1 MKRFLRLSAAF
12 ALAALTLT
20 ACGFGGNDEA
30 SGDSKTLS
38 LLVPSYSNGTKA
50 LWEGIIAD
58 FKAKNP
64 DITVNLEIQS
74 WDNINDVIRTK
85 VQANAAPDILNI
97 DAFSGFASDDLL
109 YPAAEVVSPGTL
121 SDFQDSFAKNASI
134 DGTMYGLPMIAS
146 ARTLFYNQDLLTK
159 AGVAN
164 PPATWQELEDAAKK
178 IKNLNAGV
186 YGYGM
191 PLGSEEAQAETS
203 IWIFGNGGSWNE
215 GDMITADNPRNLEA
229 VQFMKRMIDAGLT
242 QPDPGASDRTPML
255 DVFIQGKIAM
265 AVGLPPTVGQIAQ
278 KNPNLKYGTAPI
290 PTRDGQSMTL
300 GVADHLMAFKNDGSK
315 QEAIKAFLDYFFS
328 AEVYKKFVD
337 TEGFLPTTKSGAEA
351 LKDKKE
357 IASFLQVLPGAKFYP
372 STNPRWAA
380 TQGAIQSQIGQIG
393 QGKDPKT
400 VLADIQAKADA

>member
-1 MKRFLRLSAAF
+1 MKRFLRLSAG
-12 ALAALTLT
+12 LTLAGMT
-20 ACGFGGNDEA
+20 LAACGFGGNDGA

-58 FKAKNP
+58 FQAEHS
-64 DITVNLEIQS
+64 DIKVNLEIQS

-85 VQANAAPDILNI
+85 VQAKAAPDILNI

-109 YPAAEVVSPGTL
+109 YPVPEVVSAETL
-121 SDFQDSFAKNASI
+121 GDFQDSFAQNASI

-146 ARTLFYNQDLLTK
+146 ARTLFYNQELFDQ
-159 AGVAN
+159 AGVTK
-164 PPATWQELEDAAKK
+164 PPATWEELQDTAQK
-178 IKNLNAGV
+178 IKALNAGV

-203 IWIFGNGGSWNE
+203 IWVFGNGGSWNDGE
-215 GDMITADNPRNLEA
+215 KITVDDPRNLEA
-229 VQFMKRMIDAGLT
+229 VEFMKRMIDAKLT

-265 AVGLPPTVGQIAQ
+265 AVGLPPTVGQIAE
-278 KNPNLKYGTAPI
+278 KNPNLKYGTTPI
-290 PTRDGQSMTL
+290 PTRDGQPMTL

-315 QEAIKAFLDYFFS
+315 QEAIKAFLDFFFS
-328 AEVYKKFVD
+328 ADVYKKFVD

-357 IASFLQVLPGAKFYP
+357 IASFLQVLPGARFYP

-393 QGKDPKT
+393 QGKDAKT
-400 VLADIQAKADA
+400 VLTDIQDRADA